1 MSSSPNQDAI
11 GKNAK
16 GWGRGSVLEKNCFS
30 GVCGGDNPSHKLQQT
45 PAKQN
50 SGLNT
55 AAGKFQNLQKQEQ
68 VSNNSTRPPQIQIVI
83 F

>member
-1 MSSSPNQDAI
+1 MAGI
-11 GKNAK
+11 CTWKELFEVGLF
-16 GWGRGSVLEKNCFS
+16 G
-30 GVCGGDNPSHKLQQT
+30 GGDNLSHKLQQT

-68 VSNNSTRPPQIQIVI
+68 VSNNSARPPQIQLAI
-83 F
+83 FN